1 MSNLYLKNQNQ
12 YNSKDR
18 IKFKKLRNKDS
29 YMNAFLER
37 RKRAADFALNDKFR
51 TDYNYEV
58 PPYIINIEKE
68 LMILKKKNKNQMNSV
83 RNKSEFYKT
92 YNTLKYSISHKS
104 NNSSQNKII
113 IEKEN
118 NKYYLSQ
125 EIPDNKK
132 SKKFFLQNKEK
143 LEEDIIND
151 IKENDN
157 DKDEDKIDLNKK
169 YNNIKHHTINVST
182 KKFITHNNDNNKVK
196 NWNSWKNLKIQKISS
211 LNNYEIKEKDLQ
223 KNLSK
228 STPYLVKS
236 NEYQC
241 EINNKNKN
249 SNKNEENDKR
259 KNNNLYPI
267 SLNLKENNI
276 NNHIKYESNFNN
288 IYYEGLHNHQYY
300 ESSPKQK
307 SDLDKNI
314 ELKNNQNYQLKSLS
328 EPKNLY
334 EKTKPIYSTKVNN
347 NYNNENYNNN
357 ITENNNKENK
367 NTTYNNNYN
376 NENYN
381 NNIINENK
389 NNNNNKN
396 HIYEYNYSRKKYE
409 ISPIKTY
416 YRYDYKDFNDDKI
429 YESPTLN
436 SNFNNKSENNIK
448 AKSETIPKEKKEILN
463 EYLNL
468 GYYHEDKKSNLYTF
482 QNHVNTKNDEQDKK
496 KNVGI
501 LYKNKKY
508 YLNYN
513 LDNLNNKEE
522 IDNND
527 IIIKKENNQIKE
539 DIISNEKEK
548 IDEKENDN
556 NINIEKNE
564 YFMEN
569 INKENNQK
577 ESNKIDKLND
587 KENQIKL
594 EKDVFSMESK
604 SQLANNNINNFTNFN
619 SSIPLEENN
628 SKKNKLNNN
637 TKIKNIKA
645 QSYKTLSEQGYNY
658 DTIKEKYE
666 SFLKPKEEKEEK
678 EPNIQSKVFNSMLSS
693 KSKEDLINNTKMG
706 PHNKSLVKN
715 IQEKIIILK
724 KNKSKNNIENN
735 NYIEEI
741 DRCYDKI
748 KKKEEK
754 DNMLLEQFY
763 INLIQK
769 EKLLDKNN
777 NKTIHNEDDININNV
792 KKKEEKNNRNRN
804 KNEKVNISENKKTI
818 IYKSKRLENIMRN
831 LLNNK
836 KYNYYDYQYLSN
848 KIRKS
853 KSKDK
858 ENININTKHSTPDIN
873 LIVEQSTNEN
883 IKIIDEEEFTKLKRK
898 NLRSA
903 RLSNYISKKSHNE
916 NIIYRNQKSER
927 NILNNGNNF
936 KYISPRL
943 ILQDITHKIMPPNQ
957 L

>member
-182 KKFITHNNDNNKVK
+182 KKFITHNNNNNKVK

-236 NEYQC
+236 N
-241 EINNKNKN
+241 NKNKN
-249 SNKNEENDKR
+249 SNNDER

-307 SDLDKNI
+307 SDLDKKF

-389 NNNNNKN
+389 KNNNNKN

-513 LDNLNNKEE
+513 LNNKEE

-594 EKDVFSMESK
+594 EKDVFSIESK

-693 KSKEDLINNTKMG
+693 KSKEDLINNNKMG
-706 PHNKSLVKN
+706 THNKSLVKN
-715 IQEKIIILK
+715 IQEKILILK

>member
-249 SNKNEENDKR
+249 SNNDER

-314 ELKNNQNYQLKSLS
+314 ELKNIQNYQLKSLS

-367 NTTYNNNYN
+367 NTIYNNNYN

-389 NNNNNKN
+389 KNNNNKN

-577 ESNKIDKLND
+577 ESNKIDQLND

-693 KSKEDLINNTKMG
+693 KSKEDLINNNKMG
-706 PHNKSLVKN
+706 THNKSLVKN

-818 IYKSKRLENIMRN
+818 ISKSKRLENIMRN

>member
-211 LNNYEIKEKDLQ
+211 LNNYEIKEKDFQ

-228 STPYLVKS
+228 STPYLVMS

-249 SNKNEENDKR
+249 SNNDER

-389 NNNNNKN
+389 KNNNNKN

-693 KSKEDLINNTKMG
+693 KSKEDLINNNKMG
-706 PHNKSLVKN
+706 THNKSLVKN

>member
-132 SKKFFLQNKEK
+132 NKKFFLQNKEK

-211 LNNYEIKEKDLQ
+211 LNNYEIKEKDFQ

-228 STPYLVKS
+228 STPYLVMS

-241 EINNKNKN
+241 KINNKNKN
-249 SNKNEENDKR
+249 SNNDER

-389 NNNNNKN
+389 KNNNNKN

-693 KSKEDLINNTKMG
+693 KSKEDLINNNKMG
-706 PHNKSLVKN
+706 THNKSLVKN